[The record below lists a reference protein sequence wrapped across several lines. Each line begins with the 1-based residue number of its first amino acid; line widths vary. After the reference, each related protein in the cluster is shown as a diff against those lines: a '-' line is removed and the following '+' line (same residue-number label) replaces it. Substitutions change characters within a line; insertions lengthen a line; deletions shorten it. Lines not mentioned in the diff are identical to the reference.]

1 MAKIRKSTGRRT
13 ISSSMRERLR
23 VVAREQIATSM
34 RIEGRSFPS
43 VEAERQH
50 GGSSGA
56 RTSA

>member
-1 MAKIRKSTGRRT
+1 MARIRKSTTRRT

-43 VEAERQH
+43 VEAEHPH
-50 GGSSGA
+50 GESSGT

>member
-1 MAKIRKSTGRRT
+1 MARIRKSSKHRAISART
-13 ISSSMRERLR
+13 RARLR

-43 VEAERQH
+43 VEAEHEQDRPA
-50 GGSSGA
+50 GT